1 MESKLFT
8 PENDEQLIAL
18 VRDHPVLYKL
28 KDKNYRDNNIK
39 DNVWK
44 EISFSIGKSGKN
56 TKQLVVRKKNK
67 I

>member
-1 MESKLFT
+1 MESKLFS
-8 PENDEQLIAL
+8 PENDELLIAF

-44 EISFSIGKSGKN
+44 EISFSIGKRGKK
-56 TKQLVVRKKNK
+56 TKQLVVRKIIK
-67 I
+67 